1 MNNRRDRSLLL
12 SAARDLRDELEAR
25 SHGGAFH
32 PKGKIK
38 TIKTWTDGWLVRIG
52 NTNPI
57 GLRVELWF
65 DRYPTTESRRFYY
78 GFFTTKPE
86 NMCSLQKKLRAHLRP
101 IRALRRRDYDK
112 SSPGVWLLNKPLRR
126 DEYDRPIYE
135 HYEYGKKTNYYFYGL
150 YVPTEKNSGDNVSRM
165 VKRAADF
172 FSEVMW
178 LLPKQSKAE
187 AKTKVYPQ
195 LERSV
200 VRKHLVRERSPELA
214 KACKRR
220 DGYRCKVCDMTFAE
234 VYGEELGAEFAEAH
248 HLHPLSKKRAEEKTR
263 LEHLVTVCS
272 NCHRM
277 LHQMRGDEH
286 DLDRLRRAIND
297 QRRRR

>member
-12 SAARDLRDELEAR
+12 SAARDLRDELEER

-32 PKGKIK
+32 PKDRIK
-38 TIKTWTDGWLVRIG
+38 TSKTWTDGWLVRIG
-52 NTNPI
+52 NTNPF

-65 DRYPTTESRRFYY
+65 DRYPATASRRFYY
-78 GFFTTKPE
+78 GFFTTKPG
-86 NMCSLQKKLRAHLRP
+86 NMGSLRKKLRAHLRP
-101 IRALRRRDYDK
+101 IRTLRRSDYDE

-126 DEYDRPIYE
+126 DEYNRPIYE
-135 HYEYGKKTNYYFYGL
+135 HYEYGKKTNYFFYGV
-150 YVPTEKNSGDNVSRM
+150 YVPTNKNSGDDVSRM

-178 LLPKQSKAE
+178 LLKQSMAD
-187 AKTKVYPQ
+187 ARSKVYPQ

-200 VRKHLVRERSPELA
+200 VRRHLVRERSPELA

-220 DGYRCKVCDMTFAE
+220 DGYRCRVCEMTFAE
-234 VYGEELGAEFAEAH
+234 VYGEKLGAEFAEAH
-248 HLHPLSKKRAEEKTR
+248 HLRPLSRKRAKEKTR
-263 LEHLVTVCS
+263 LEDLVTVCA

-277 LHQMRGDEH
+277 LHLMHGNEH
-286 DLDRLRRAIND
+286 DLYTLRRAMRD
-297 QRRRR
+297 QPRRR